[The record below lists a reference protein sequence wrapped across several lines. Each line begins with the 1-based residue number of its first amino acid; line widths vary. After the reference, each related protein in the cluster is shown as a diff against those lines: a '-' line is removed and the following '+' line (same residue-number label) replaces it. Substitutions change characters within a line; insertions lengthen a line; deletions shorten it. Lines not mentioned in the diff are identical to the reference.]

1 MKEIKLRNLTIEN
14 FKGISHT
21 SISFNDSITNIC
33 GANGTGKTTVND
45 AWSWLLYDRNSTG
58 DSKFAIRK
66 LDADGSP
73 VHHTDISVTGTIS
86 VDGTEFTLQKVQRER
101 WVKKRGQSEQE
112 YSGNTNEFSINGYP
126 KSSAEFT
133 KFVADIVDE
142 NIFKILTSPYTF
154 PQMDWKDQ
162 RKLLFSLIGDLDTS
176 DLESEVEYFD
186 LIKDELAIASID
198 DIRKKWVKSKNTLS
212 KLPDEIQ
219 TRIDE
224 VSKQIKEVDVPT
236 LEKEKAEVENTIQM
250 LEAKVAELSQKNN
263 SDIENSILQL
273 KSQQI
278 AIADRVRNAMC
289 SDLTKRKSVS
299 DKLEVEYQN
308 ENKKYIRLSNEVE
321 LYESEIDKLKKLLTE
336 QLESYNKLKDQQFP
350 DGKTKCPTCGQ
361 LLPENEIKSLKE
373 KWQSEQNTLINNLR
387 ITGNKLAVDIKNKE
401 IKLRDKT
408 ELLEK
413 QKDKADKAKIKYEV
427 AANDLEYQ
435 GETIIPKMSDIPE
448 CQEIDKQI
456 AELESQKIDL
466 AKIRIEI
473 DRLKQQVS
481 EEKYKLS
488 AINNELYASKQNTEC
503 EKRIQ
508 ELQEELRGVSQK
520 IADCEKVLY
529 AVENYVKAISKR
541 INDRFDG
548 LNFLLF
554 KNQVN
559 GGVAE
564 CCEITYR
571 GVPYSSLNSGHRI
584 TVGLNI
590 IKTLHEYYQ
599 TTVPV
604 WIDNAECLSGDNQ
617 PNIDSQLILLKVTND
632 SQLSVE

>member
-1 MKEIKLRNLTIEN
+1 MKNIELVHLDIEN
-14 FKGISHT
+14 FKGLSSTTID
-21 SISFNDSITNIC
+21 FNNTITNIL
-33 GANGTGKTTVND
+33 GRNGSGKSSIYD
-45 AWSWLLYDRNSTG
+45 AWSWLLFDKNGSG
-58 DSKFAIRK
+58 ESKFNIRR
-66 LDADGSP
+66 LDADGNP
-73 VHHTDISVTGTIS
+73 VHHTEISVTGVVD
-86 VDGTEFTLQKVQRER
+86 VDGTRIELKKIQKEK
-101 WVKKRGQSEQE
+101 WVKKRGQESQE
-112 YSGNTNEFSINGYP
+112 FSGNVNEFYVNSYP
-126 KSSAEFT
+126 KSSKEY
-133 KFVADIVDE
+133 ADFIASIVDE

-176 DLESEVEYFD
+176 DLASEVEYFS
-186 LIKDELAIASID
+186 LIEGELKLASID
-198 DIRKKWVKSKNTLS
+198 DIKKKWTQTRNSLR

-224 VSKQIKEVDVPT
+224 VSKQIKDVDT
-236 LEKEKAEVENTIQM
+236 SALETEKAEVENTIQM

-289 SDLTKRKSVS
+289 SDLTKRKNVS

-321 LYESEIDKLKKLLTE
+321 LYESEINKLKKLLTE
-336 QLESYNKLKDQQFP
+336 QLESYNNLKEQQFP

-361 LLPENEIKSLKE
+361 LLPEDQIQSLKE

-413 QKDKADKAKIKYEV
+413 QKDKTEKAKIKYEV

-456 AELESQKIDL
+456 AELESRRIDL
-466 AKIRIEI
+466 GKVRIEI
-473 DRLKQQVS
+473 DRLKQQIS
-481 EEKYKLS
+481 EEKYRLS

-503 EKRIQ
+503 EKRIK

-548 LNFLLF
+548 LTFKLF
-554 KNQVN
+554 ESQINS
-559 GGVAE
+559 GIRE
-564 CCEITYR
+564 TCEIMYN

-590 IKTLHEYYQ
+590 IKTLQEYYQ
-599 TTVPV
+599 IKVPV
-604 WIDNAECLSGDNQ
+604 WLDNSESLSDDNQ
-617 PNIDSQLILLKVTND
+617 PDIDCQLILLQVTND
-632 SQLSVE
+632 KQLVIE

>member
-1 MKEIKLRNLTIEN
+1 MKNIELVHLDIEN
-14 FKGISHT
+14 FKGVDHV
-21 SISFNDSITNIC
+21 SIDFNDTITNVL
-33 GANGTGKTTVND
+33 GRNGSGKSSIYD
-45 AWSWLLYDRNSTG
+45 AWSWLLFDKDGAGSA
-58 DSKFAIRK
+58 KFCIRK
-66 LDADGSP
+66 LDVDGNP
-73 VHHTDISVTGTIS
+73 VHHTEISVTGVVD
-86 VDGTEFTLQKVQRER
+86 VDGTRIELKKVQKEK
-101 WVKKRGQSEQE
+101 WVKKRGQESQE
-112 YSGNTNEFSINGYP
+112 FSGNVNEFYINSYP
-126 KSSAEFT
+126 KSSKEF
-133 KFVADIVDE
+133 ADFIASIVDE

-224 VSKQIKEVDVPT
+224 VSKQIKDIDT
-236 LEKEKAEVENTIQM
+236 SALEAEKAEVENTIQM
-250 LEAKVAELSQKNN
+250 LETKVAELSQKNN

-308 ENKKYIRLSNEVE
+308 EKKRYTQLSQEVE
-321 LYESEIDKLKKLLTE
+321 VLEIEIAKQKKTLAE
-336 QLESYNKLKDQQFP
+336 ELEAYNKAKEQQFP

-361 LLPENEIKSLKE
+361 LLPESEIKAIRE
-373 KWQSEQNTLINNLR
+373 KWQDEQDTLIANLR
-387 ITGNKLAVDIKNKE
+387 TSGNKHAVEVKAKKVKLQQKKE
-401 IKLRDKT
+401 A
-408 ELLEK
+408 LEK
-413 QKDKADKAKIKYEV
+413 QATKLEKSKLKYVV

-435 GETIIPKMSDIPE
+435 GEVIVPKMSDIPE

-456 AELESQKIDL
+456 SELESHRIDL
-466 AKIRIEI
+466 GKIRIET
-473 DRLKQQVS
+473 DRLKQEIS
-481 EEKYKLS
+481 EQKYKLS
-488 AINNELYASKQNTEC
+488 AINNELYASKQNAEC

-508 ELQEELRGVSQK
+508 ELQDELRGTSQR

-548 LNFLLF
+548 LTFKLF
-554 KNQVN
+554 ESQIN
-559 GGVAE
+559 GGLKE

-590 IKTLHEYYQ
+590 IRTLHEYYQ
-599 TTVPV
+599 TVVPV

-617 PNIDSQLILLKVTND
+617 PNVDSQLILLKVTND
-632 SQLSVE
+632 NKLSVE

>member
-1 MKEIKLRNLTIEN
+1 MKVIKLLNLQVEN
-14 FKGISHT
+14 FKGLGSV
-21 SISFNDSITNIC
+21 SIDFDWMMTLLK
-33 GANGTGKTTVND
+33 GRNGSGKSSVFD
-45 AWSWLLYDRNSTG
+45 AWCWLLFDQNSQSET
-58 DSKFAIRK
+58 KFNIRK
-66 LDADGSP
+66 LDTDGNP
-73 VHHTDISVTGTIS
+73 VHHTDITVIGTIE
-86 VDGTEFTLQKVQRER
+86 VDGVKIELKKVQKEK
-101 WVKKRGQSEQE
+101 WVKKRGQESQE
-112 YSGNTNEFSINGYP
+112 FSGNVNEFYINSYP
-126 KSSAEFT
+126 KSSKEY
-133 KFVADIVDE
+133 ADFIASIVDE

-186 LIKDELAIASID
+186 LIKDELAIASVD
-198 DIRKKWVKSKNTLS
+198 DVKRKWIKAKNDL
-212 KLPDEIQ
+212 KKRPDEIQ

-224 VSKQIKEVDVPT
+224 VSKQIKDIDASA
-236 LEKEKAEVENTIQM
+236 LESEKAEVENTIQM
-250 LEAKVAELSQKNN
+250 LEAQVHELSQKNN
-263 SDIENSILQL
+263 NSIEAEILRL
-273 KSQQI
+273 KSEQL
-278 AIADRVRNAMC
+278 AIADRIRSEMC
-289 SDLTKRKSVS
+289 VDLNKRKSIS
-299 DKLEVEYQN
+299 DKLETEYQN
-308 ENKKYIRLSNEVE
+308 ENRKYIQLSQDAE
-321 LYESEIDKLKKLLTE
+321 LFKSEIDKLKKLLAE
-336 QLESYNKLKDQQFP
+336 QLESYNKLKEQQFP

-387 ITGNKLAVDIKNKE
+387 ITGNKLAVDVKNKE

-456 AELESQKIDL
+456 AELESRRIDL
-466 AKIRIEI
+466 GKVRIEI
-473 DRLKQQVS
+473 DRLKQQIS
-481 EEKYKLS
+481 EEKYRLS
-488 AINNELYASKQNTEC
+488 AINNELYTSKQNAEC

-541 INDRFDG
+541 INDKFDG
-548 LNFLLF
+548 LTFKLF
-554 KNQVN
+554 ESQIN
-559 GGVAE
+559 GGLKE

-590 IKTLHEYYQ
+590 IKTLQEYYQ
-599 TTVPV
+599 IKVPV
-604 WIDNAECLSGDNQ
+604 WLDNSESLSDDNQ
-617 PNIDSQLILLKVTND
+617 PDIDCQLILLQVTND
-632 SQLSVE
+632 KQLVIE

>member
-1 MKEIKLRNLTIEN
+1 MKEIKLKGIEISN
-14 FKGISHT
+14 FKGLSSV
-21 SISFNDSITNIC
+21 SISFND
-33 GANGTGKTTVND
+33 TTVVKGKNGVGKSSIYD
-45 AWSWLLYDRNSTG
+45 AWSWLLFDKNGSG
-58 DSKFAIRK
+58 ESKFNIRK
-66 LDADGSP
+66 LDSDGNP

-162 RKLLFSLIGDLDTS
+162 RKLLFSLIGDLDT
-176 DLESEVEYFD
+176 ESLSEEVEYFD
-186 LIKDELAIASID
+186 LIEDELKLATID
-198 DIRKKWVKSKNTLS
+198 DIKKKWTQTRNSLRKK
-212 KLPDEIQ
+212 PDEIQ

-224 VSKQIKEVDVPT
+224 VSKQIKDIDT
-236 LEKEKAEVENTIQM
+236 SALETEKAEVENTIQM

-278 AIADRVRNAMC
+278 AIADRVRNEMC
-289 SDLTKRKSVS
+289 ADLTKRKSVS

-321 LYESEIDKLKKLLTE
+321 LYESEIDKLKKLLAE

-361 LLPENEIKSLKE
+361 LLPEDQIQSLKE

-387 ITGNKLAVDIKNKE
+387 ITGNKLAVDVKNKE

-413 QKDKADKAKIKYEV
+413 QKDKAEKAKIKYEV

-456 AELESQKIDL
+456 SELESRRIDL
-466 AKIRIEI
+466 GKVRIEI
-473 DRLKQQVS
+473 DRLKQQIS
-481 EEKYKLS
+481 EEKYRLS
-488 AINNELYASKQNTEC
+488 AINIELYASKQNTEC

-529 AVENYVKAISKR
+529 AVENYVKAISKK

-548 LNFLLF
+548 LTFKLF
-554 KNQVN
+554 ETQINSSIR
-559 GGVAE
+559 E
-564 CCEITYR
+564 TCEIMMN
-571 GVPYSSLNSGHRI
+571 GIPYSSLNTGHKI
-584 TVGLNI
+584 TIGVKI
-590 IKTLHEYYQ
+590 IETFQQYYQ
-599 TTVPV
+599 TKVPI
-604 WIDNAECLSGDNQ
+604 WLDNAECLSGDNQ
-617 PNIDSQLILLKVTND
+617 PNVDSQLILLKVTND

>member
-1 MKEIKLRNLTIEN
+1 MKNIELVHLDIEN
-14 FKGISHT
+14 FKGLSSVTID
-21 SISFNDSITNIC
+21 FNDTITNVL
-33 GANGTGKTTVND
+33 GKNGSGKSSIYD
-45 AWSWLLYDRNSTG
+45 AWSWLLFDKNGSG
-58 DSKFAIRK
+58 ESKFNIRR
-66 LDADGSP
+66 LDADGNP

-198 DIRKKWVKSKNTLS
+198 DIRKKWVKSRNDLR

-224 VSKQIKEVDVPT
+224 VSKQIKEVDT
-236 LEKEKAEVENTIQM
+236 AALESEKTEVESTIQQ
-250 LEAKVAELSQKNN
+250 LEAQVHELSQKNN
-263 SDIENSILQL
+263 NSIEAEILRL
-273 KSQQI
+273 KSEQL
-278 AIADRVRNAMC
+278 AIADKIRSEMC
-289 SDLTKRKSVS
+289 VDLNKRKSIS
-299 DKLEVEYQN
+299 DKLETEYQN
-308 ENKKYIRLSNEVE
+308 EKKRYIQLSQEVE
-321 LYESEIDKLKKLLTE
+321 VLETEIAKQKKTLAE
-336 QLESYNKLKDQQFP
+336 ELESYNKVKEQQFP

-361 LLPENEIKSLKE
+361 LLPEDQINSLKE
-373 KWQSEQNTLINNLR
+373 KWQSEQDMLISNLR
-387 ITGNKLAVDIKNKE
+387 TSGNKLALDVKQKE
-401 IKLRDKT
+401 IKLQQKT
-408 ELLEK
+408 EELEK
-413 QKDKADKAKIKYEV
+413 QKDKAEKAKIKYEV

-466 AKIRIEI
+466 AKVRIET
-473 DRLKQQVS
+473 DRLKQQIN
-481 EEKYKLS
+481 EQKYKLS
-488 AINNELYASKQNTEC
+488 AINNELYVTTQNAEC
-503 EKRIQ
+503 EKRIK
-508 ELQEELRGVSQK
+508 ELQEELRGVSQR

-541 INDRFDG
+541 INDKFDG

-590 IKTLHEYYQ
+590 IKTLQEYYQ
-599 TTVPV
+599 IKVPV
-604 WIDNAECLSGDNQ
+604 WLDNSESLSDDNQ
-617 PNIDSQLILLKVTND
+617 PDIDCQLILLQVTND
-632 SQLSVE
+632 KQLVIE

>member
-1 MKEIKLRNLTIEN
+1 MKEIKLKGIEISN
-14 FKGISHT
+14 FKGLSSV
-21 SISFNDSITNIC
+21 SISFND
-33 GANGTGKTTVND
+33 TTVVKGKNGVGKSSIYD
-45 AWSWLLYDRNSTG
+45 AWSWLLFDKNGSG
-58 DSKFAIRK
+58 ESKFNIRK
-66 LDADGSP
+66 LDSDGNP

-162 RKLLFSLIGDLDTS
+162 RKLLFSLIGDLDT
-176 DLESEVEYFD
+176 ESLSEEVEYFD
-186 LIKDELAIASID
+186 LIEDELKLATID
-198 DIRKKWVKSKNTLS
+198 DIKKKWTQTRNSLRKK
-212 KLPDEIQ
+212 PDEIQ

-224 VSKQIKEVDVPT
+224 VSKQIKDIDT
-236 LEKEKAEVENTIQM
+236 SALETEKAEVENTIQM

-278 AIADRVRNAMC
+278 AIADRVRNEMC
-289 SDLTKRKSVS
+289 ADLTKRKSVS

-321 LYESEIDKLKKLLTE
+321 LYESEIDKLKKLLAE

-361 LLPENEIKSLKE
+361 LLPEDQIQSLKE

-387 ITGNKLAVDIKNKE
+387 ITGNKLAVDVKNKE

-413 QKDKADKAKIKYEV
+413 QKDKAEKAKIKYEV

-456 AELESQKIDL
+456 AELESHRIDL
-466 AKIRIEI
+466 GKIRIET
-473 DRLKQQVS
+473 DRLKQEIS
-481 EEKYKLS
+481 EQKYKLS
-488 AINNELYASKQNTEC
+488 AINNELYASKQNAEC

-508 ELQEELRGVSQK
+508 ELQEELRGTSQR

-541 INDRFDG
+541 INDKFDG
-548 LNFLLF
+548 LDFKLF
-554 KNQVN
+554 ESQIN
-559 GGVAE
+559 GGMKE
-564 CCEITYR
+564 TCELR
-571 GVPYSSLNSGHRI
+571 LHGVPYSSLNSGHKI
-584 TVGLNI
+584 VVGTQI
-590 IKTLHEYYQ
+590 IDVLKKYYQ
-599 TTVPV
+599 VSVPLF
-604 WIDNAECLSGDNQ
+604 IDNAECLSENTLPSIDN
-617 PNIDSQLILLKVTND
+617 QLILLTVTND
-632 SQLSVE
+632 EYLTVE

>member
-1 MKEIKLRNLTIEN
+1 MKVIKLLSLQVEN
-14 FKGISHT
+14 FKGLGSV
-21 SISFNDSITNIC
+21 SIDFDWMMTLLK
-33 GANGTGKTTVND
+33 GRNGSGKSSVFD
-45 AWSWLLYDRNSTG
+45 AWCWLLFDQNSQSET
-58 DSKFAIRK
+58 KFNIRK
-66 LDADGSP
+66 LDTDGNP
-73 VHHTDISVTGTIS
+73 VHHTDIIVIGTVE
-86 VDGTEFTLQKVQRER
+86 VDGVKIELKKVQKEK
-101 WVKKRGQSEQE
+101 WVKKRGQESQE
-112 YSGNTNEFSINGYP
+112 FSGNVNEFYINSYP
-126 KSSAEFT
+126 KSSKEFAEFI
-133 KFVADIVDE
+133 ASIVDE

-224 VSKQIKEVDVPT
+224 VSKQIKDVDT
-236 LEKEKAEVENTIQM
+236 SALETEKAEVENTIQM

-289 SDLTKRKSVS
+289 FDLTKRKSVS

-336 QLESYNKLKDQQFP
+336 QLESYNKLKEQQFP

-361 LLPENEIKSLKE
+361 LLPEDQIQSLKE

-413 QKDKADKAKIKYEV
+413 QKDKAEKAKIKYEV

-456 AELESQKIDL
+456 AELESRRIDL
-466 AKIRIEI
+466 GKVRIEI
-473 DRLKQQVS
+473 DRLKQQIS
-481 EEKYKLS
+481 EQKYKLS
-488 AINNELYASKQNTEC
+488 AINNELYAIKQNAEC

-548 LNFLLF
+548 LTFKLF
-554 KNQVN
+554 ESQIN
-559 GGVAE
+559 GGLKE
-564 CCEITYR
+564 CCEITYN

-590 IKTLHEYYQ
+590 IRTLHEYYQ
-599 TTVPV
+599 TVVPV
-604 WIDNAECLSGDNQ
+604 WIDNSECLSGDNQ
-617 PNIDSQLILLKVTND
+617 PNVDSQLILLKVTND
-632 SQLSVE
+632 NKLSVE

>member
-1 MKEIKLRNLTIEN
+1 
-14 FKGISHT
+14 
-21 SISFNDSITNIC
+21 
-33 GANGTGKTTVND
+33 
-45 AWSWLLYDRNSTG
+45 
-58 DSKFAIRK
+58 
-66 LDADGSP
+66 
-73 VHHTDISVTGTIS
+73 
-86 VDGTEFTLQKVQRER
+86 
-101 WVKKRGQSEQE
+101 
-112 YSGNTNEFSINGYP
+112 
-126 KSSAEFT
+126 
-133 KFVADIVDE
+133 
-142 NIFKILTSPYTF
+142 
-154 PQMDWKDQ
+154 MDWKDQ

-176 DLESEVEYFD
+176 DLASEVEYFS
-186 LIKDELAIASID
+186 LIEGELKLASID
-198 DIRKKWVKSKNTLS
+198 DIKKKWTKSRNDLR

-224 VSKQIKEVDVPT
+224 VSKQIKEVDT
-236 LEKEKAEVENTIQM
+236 SSLETEKAEVENTIQM

-278 AIADRVRNAMC
+278 AIADRIRNEMC
-289 SDLTKRKSVS
+289 ADLTKRKSVS

-321 LYESEIDKLKKLLTE
+321 LYKSEIDKLKKLLTE

-361 LLPENEIKSLKE
+361 LLPEDQIQSLKE

-387 ITGNKLAVDIKNKE
+387 ITGNKLAVDVKNKE

-456 AELESQKIDL
+456 AELESRRIDL
-466 AKIRIEI
+466 GKVRIEI
-473 DRLKQQVS
+473 DRLKQQIS
-481 EEKYKLS
+481 EEKCRLS
-488 AINNELYASKQNTEC
+488 AINNELYASKQNAEC

-529 AVENYVKAISKR
+529 AVENYVKAISKK
-541 INDRFDG
+541 INDKFDG
-548 LNFLLF
+548 LTFKLF
-554 KNQVN
+554 ETQINS
-559 GGVAE
+559 GIRE
-564 CCEITYR
+564 TCEIMMN
-571 GVPYSSLNSGHRI
+571 GIPYSSLNTGHKI
-584 TVGLNI
+584 TIGLKI
-590 IKTLHEYYQ
+590 IETLQQYYQ
-599 TTVPV
+599 TKVPV
-604 WIDNAECLSGDNQ
+604 WLDNSECLSGDNQ

>member
-1 MKEIKLRNLTIEN
+1 MKKIELLHLDIEN
-14 FKGISHT
+14 FKGVDNV
-21 SISFNDSITNIC
+21 SIDFNDTITNVL
-33 GANGTGKTTVND
+33 GRNGSGKSSIYD
-45 AWSWLLYDRNSTG
+45 AWSWLLFDKDGAGST
-58 DSKFAIRK
+58 KFCIRK
-66 LDADGSP
+66 LDADGNP
-73 VHHTDISVTGTIS
+73 VHNTEISVTGVVD
-86 VDGTEFTLQKVQRER
+86 VDGTRIELKKVQKEK
-101 WVKKRGQSEQE
+101 WVKKRGQESQE
-112 YSGNTNEFSINGYP
+112 FSGNVNEFYINSYP
-126 KSSAEFT
+126 KSSKEFAEFI
-133 KFVADIVDE
+133 ASIVDE

-198 DIRKKWVKSKNTLS
+198 DVKRKWTKAKNDL
-212 KLPDEIQ
+212 KKRPDEIQ

-224 VSKQIKEVDVPT
+224 VSKQIKDVDSSALEV
-236 LEKEKAEVENTIQM
+236 EKAEVESTIQQ
-250 LEAKVAELSQKNN
+250 LEAQVHELSQKNN
-263 SDIENSILQL
+263 NSIEAEILRL
-273 KSQQI
+273 KSEQL
-278 AIADRVRNAMC
+278 AIADRIRSEMC
-289 SDLTKRKSVS
+289 VDLNKRKSIS
-299 DKLEVEYQN
+299 DKLETEYQN
-308 ENKKYIRLSNEVE
+308 ENRKYIQLSQDAE
-321 LYESEIDKLKKLLTE
+321 LFKSEIDKLKKLLAE
-336 QLESYNKLKDQQFP
+336 QLESYNKLKEQQFP

-361 LLPENEIKSLKE
+361 LLPEDQIQSLKE

-387 ITGNKLAVDIKNKE
+387 ITGNKLAVDVKNKE

-413 QKDKADKAKIKYEV
+413 QKDKTEKAKIKYEV
-427 AANDLEYQ
+427 AANDLEYH
-435 GETIIPKMSDIPE
+435 GETIIPKIGDIPE

-481 EEKYKLS
+481 EEKYRLS
-488 AINNELYASKQNTEC
+488 AINNELYVTTQNAEC
-503 EKRIQ
+503 EKRIK
-508 ELQEELRGVSQK
+508 ELQEELRGTSQR

-590 IKTLHEYYQ
+590 IRTLHEYYQ
-599 TTVPV
+599 TVVPV

-632 SQLSVE
+632 NQLSVE

>member
-1 MKEIKLRNLTIEN
+1 MKVIKLLSLQVEN
-14 FKGISHT
+14 FKGLGSV
-21 SISFNDSITNIC
+21 SIDFDWMMTLLK
-33 GANGTGKTTVND
+33 GRNGSGKSSVFD
-45 AWSWLLYDRNSTG
+45 AWCWLLFDQNSQSET
-58 DSKFAIRK
+58 KFNIRK
-66 LDADGSP
+66 LDTDGNP
-73 VHHTDISVTGTIS
+73 VHHTDIIVIGTVE
-86 VDGTEFTLQKVQRER
+86 VDGVKIELKKVQKEK
-101 WVKKRGQSEQE
+101 WVKKRGQESQE
-112 YSGNTNEFSINGYP
+112 FSGNVNEFYINSYP
-126 KSSAEFT
+126 KSSKEFAEFI
-133 KFVADIVDE
+133 ASIVDE

-224 VSKQIKEVDVPT
+224 VSKQIKDVDT
-236 LEKEKAEVENTIQM
+236 SALETEKVEVENTIQM

-321 LYESEIDKLKKLLTE
+321 LYESEINKLKKLLTE
-336 QLESYNKLKDQQFP
+336 QLESYNNLKEQQFP

-361 LLPENEIKSLKE
+361 LLPEDQIQSLKE

-387 ITGNKLAVDIKNKE
+387 ITGNKLAIDVKNKE

-413 QKDKADKAKIKYEV
+413 QKDKAEKAKIKYEV

-456 AELESQKIDL
+456 AELESRRIDL
-466 AKIRIEI
+466 GKVRIEI
-473 DRLKQQVS
+473 DRLKQQIS
-481 EEKYKLS
+481 EEKYRLS
-488 AINNELYASKQNTEC
+488 AINNELYASKQNAEC

-541 INDRFDG
+541 INDKFDG
-548 LNFLLF
+548 LTFKLF
-554 KNQVN
+554 ESQINS
-559 GGVAE
+559 GVRE
-564 CCEITYR
+564 TCEIMYN

-590 IKTLHEYYQ
+590 IKTLQEYYQ
-599 TTVPV
+599 IKVPV
-604 WIDNAECLSGDNQ
+604 WLDNSESLSDDNQ
-617 PNIDSQLILLKVTND
+617 PDIDCQLILLQVTND
-632 SQLSVE
+632 KQLVIE

>member
-1 MKEIKLRNLTIEN
+1 MKEIRLRSLTIEN
-14 FKGISHT
+14 FKGINNI
-21 SISFNDSITNIC
+21 SISFNDSITKIC
-33 GANGTGKTTVND
+33 GVNGIGKTTIND
-45 AWSWLLYDRNSTG
+45 AWCWLLFDKNSQHET
-58 DSKFAIRK
+58 KFSIRK
-66 LDADGSP
+66 LNTDGNP
-73 VHHTDISVTGTIS
+73 VHNTNISVTGIVS
-86 VDGTEFTLQKVQRER
+86 VDGAEFTLKKTQKER
-101 WVKKRGQSEQE
+101 WVKRRGEE
-112 YSGNTNEFSINGYP
+112 AREFSGNINEFEINSFP
-126 KSSAEFT
+126 KTSKEFT
-133 KFVADIVDE
+133 SFIADIVDE

-162 RKLLFSLIGDLDTS
+162 RKLLFSLIGDLDT
-176 DLESEVEYFD
+176 ESLSEEVEYFS
-186 LIKDELAIASID
+186 LIEGELKLASID
-198 DIRKKWVKSKNTLS
+198 DIKKKWTKSRNDLR

-224 VSKQIKEVDVPT
+224 VSKQIKDVDT
-236 LEKEKAEVENTIQM
+236 SALETEKAEVENTIQM

-289 SDLTKRKSVS
+289 SDLTRRKSVS

-336 QLESYNKLKDQQFP
+336 QLESYNKLKEQQFP

-361 LLPENEIKSLKE
+361 LLPEDQIQSLKE

-387 ITGNKLAVDIKNKE
+387 ITGNKLAVDVKNKE

-456 AELESQKIDL
+456 AELESRRIDL
-466 AKIRIEI
+466 GKVRIEI
-473 DRLKQQVS
+473 DRLKQQIS
-481 EEKYKLS
+481 EEKYRLS

-508 ELQEELRGVSQK
+508 ELQEEMRGVSQK

-548 LNFLLF
+548 LTFKLF
-554 KNQVN
+554 ESQIN
-559 GGVAE
+559 GGLKE

-590 IKTLHEYYQ
+590 IKTLQEYYQ
-599 TTVPV
+599 IKVPV
-604 WIDNAECLSGDNQ
+604 WLDNGESLSDDNQ
-617 PNIDSQLILLKVTND
+617 PDIDCQLILLQVTND
-632 SQLSVE
+632 KQLVIE

>member
-1 MKEIKLRNLTIEN
+1 MKEIKLKGIEISN
-14 FKGISHT
+14 FKGLSNVT
-21 SISFNDSITNIC
+21 ISFRD
-33 GANGTGKTTVND
+33 TTVVKGKNGVGKSSIYD
-45 AWSWLLYDRNSTG
+45 AWSWLLFDKNGSG
-58 DSKFAIRK
+58 ESKFNIRR
-66 LDADGSP
+66 LDADGNP

-126 KSSAEFT
+126 KSSAEFA

-162 RKLLFSLIGDLDTS
+162 RKLLFSLIGDLDT
-176 DLESEVEYFD
+176 ESLSEEVEYFS
-186 LIKDELAIASID
+186 LIEGELKLASID
-198 DIRKKWVKSKNTLS
+198 DIKKKWTKSRNDLR

-224 VSKQIKEVDVPT
+224 VSKQIKDIDT
-236 LEKEKAEVENTIQM
+236 SALETEKAEVENTIQM

-321 LYESEIDKLKKLLTE
+321 LHKSEIDKLKKLLAE

-387 ITGNKLAVDIKNKE
+387 ITGNKLAVDIKSKE

-456 AELESQKIDL
+456 AELESHRIDL
-466 AKIRIEI
+466 GKIRIET
-473 DRLKQQVS
+473 DRLKQEIS
-481 EEKYKLS
+481 EQKYKLS

-508 ELQEELRGVSQK
+508 ELQDELRGTSQR

-548 LNFLLF
+548 LTFKLF
-554 KNQVN
+554 ESQINS
-559 GGVAE
+559 GIRE
-564 CCEITYR
+564 TCEIMYD

-590 IKTLHEYYQ
+590 IRTLHEYYQ
-599 TTVPV
+599 TTVPI

-632 SQLSVE
+632 NKLSVE